1 MFLRALSWSIPG
13 MYFSH
18 NKKGHYKKKKQSA
31 KLKTKWM
38 MVGKKTFAK
47 RIVLEK
53 IAFGYVLIEKGK
65 LFSWGGRKKKEKISK
80 GFAIKMHSFIR
91 KSLRSNLGHQAFL
104 HLRRSKISY
113 ACIEVVNMCRQRFCW
128 RLYQCSLALA
138 VFCFE
143 KN

>member
-1 MFLRALSWSIPG
+1 MTKLKIHKAWIAWKEELADQIKCLSNCFWEPWAEAFQECIFLITRKAII
-13 MYFSH
+13 
-18 NKKGHYKKKKQSA
+18 KKKQSA

-80 GFAIKMHSFIR
+80 EFAIKTHSFIR
-91 KSLRSNLGHQAFL
+91 KSLRSNLGHQAFFA
-104 HLRRSKISY
+104 SEEI
-113 ACIEVVNMCRQRFCW
+113 
-128 RLYQCSLALA
+128 
-138 VFCFE
+138 
-143 KN
+143 